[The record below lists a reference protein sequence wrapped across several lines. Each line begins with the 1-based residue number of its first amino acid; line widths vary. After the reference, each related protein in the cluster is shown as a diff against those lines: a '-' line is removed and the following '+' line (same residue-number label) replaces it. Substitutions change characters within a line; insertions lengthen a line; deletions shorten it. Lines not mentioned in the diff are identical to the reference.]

1 LWHFAALLLAVSLV
15 GCNGLVSTNEGMPL
29 ASTNQGIPP
38 ASTNEGMPPAIPP
51 TPPASSNQ
59 GLSPAS
65 SNQALPPASTNQGLP
80 STNEGVPELAP
91 DPSYRD
97 VIAKHLKTTFK
108 NYSSYEAFEISNPRW
123 VHSFQGWTW
132 LVCVRFQ
139 AQGHKRTYALFVSG
153 SNIVDAR
160 YAVNT
165 DECGTQAY
173 ALFEQMGGSGLD
185 PLH

>member
-1 LWHFAALLLAVSLV
+1 
-15 GCNGLVSTNEGMPL
+15 MPL
-29 ASTNQGIPP
+29 ASTNQATPP

-51 TPPASSNQ
+51 TQPPSTNQ
-59 GLSPAS
+59 GLAPAS
-65 SNQALPPASTNQGLP
+65 INEGLPPASTNQGLP
-80 STNEGVPELAP
+80 STNAGVPEIAA

-108 NYSSYEAFEISNPRW
+108 TSSSYEAFEISNPRW
-123 VHSFQGWTW
+123 VHSFQGWAW
-132 LVCVRFQ
+132 LFCVRFQ
-139 AQGHKRTYALFVSG
+139 AQGHKRTYALFVRG
-153 SNIVDAR
+153 SDIIDAR

-173 ALFEQMGGSGLD
+173 ALFEQMGRSGLD

>member
-1 LWHFAALLLAVSLV
+1 LWRFVALLLAVSLV
-15 GCNGLVSTNEGMPL
+15 GCNGLVSTNEGMPP

-38 ASTNEGMPPAIPP
+38 ASTNEGMPAAIPP

-59 GLSPAS
+59 GL
-65 SNQALPPASTNQGLP
+65 PPASTNQGIP
-80 STNEGVPELAP
+80 TTNEGVPEFAP

-123 VHSFQGWTW
+123 VHSFQGWTC

-139 AQGHKRTYALFVSG
+139 AQGHKRTYALFVTG

-173 ALFEQMGGSGLD
+173 ALFEQMGGSGLN